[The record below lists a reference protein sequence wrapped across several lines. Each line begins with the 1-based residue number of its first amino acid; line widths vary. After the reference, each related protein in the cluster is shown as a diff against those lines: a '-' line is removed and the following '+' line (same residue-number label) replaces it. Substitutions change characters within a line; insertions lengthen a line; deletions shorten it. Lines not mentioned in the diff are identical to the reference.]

1 MHKIYIDR
9 GQYYFVHRLPEKII
23 ASLITTVLDV
33 IIRILSLSERNIIKI
48 KRESDINR
56 AIILSNKIF
65 KLLKIKFSIFFIFS
79 FVILIF
85 FWYYLGCFCAVYK
98 NTQLYLLKE
107 TCTSYLLSL
116 LYPFGVYFLVALL
129 RICSLRS
136 ENKNKSCL
144 YNITKWI
151 G

>member
-1 MHKIYIDR
+1 MNKTIM
-9 GQYYFVHRLPEKII
+9 
-23 ASLITTVLDV
+23 
-33 IIRILSLSERNIIKI
+33 
-48 KRESDINR
+48 
-56 AIILSNKIF
+56 LSNKVY
-65 KLLKIKFSIFFIFS
+65 KVLKIKFSIFFIFS
-79 FVILIF
+79 FLLLIF

-98 NTQLYLLKE
+98 NTQLYLFKD
-107 TCTSYLLSL
+107 TCLSYFLSL